1 VEEVGTKMFLSDREC
16 GGTRRATEQERGKS
30 RQAGG
35 NQGLRVENGH
45 WTKTFLSSIPLTA
58 RPSFPAP
65 LMSIVRLAKDLG
77 LSISTVSR
85 ALNGYDDVSAA
96 TRERVAARAKS
107 IGYRPN
113 PSARRLGSGKTSAI
127 GVILPAAGS
136 TGQAVDSMYS
146 SLLGGVA
153 TEIEP
158 AGYHLLASMQTRPD
172 PAREA
177 ALYDNFI
184 RGGWVDALL
193 IVRTRAHDSRLRLA
207 REARIPFVTYGRTES
222 AEPYAW
228 VDTDNE
234 KAFHLATT
242 RLLDFG
248 HRRIALI
255 NGPAEYYFAQL
266 RERGY
271 RRAFADR
278 KLKPDPAWVLH
289 GDVTEGAGHALCRS
303 LLIRNPAPTAFVCAT
318 DTMAFGAIA
327 ACREAGLAVGPDVSV
342 IGYGNSSLSAFCDPP
357 LTTVEHQVF
366 ENGRHVGQALIRL
379 LRGEIKPADVHYL
392 EPVVLVPRKSDGPV
406 PRKK

>member
-1 VEEVGTKMFLSDREC
+1 
-16 GGTRRATEQERGKS
+16 
-30 RQAGG
+30 
-35 NQGLRVENGH
+35 
-45 WTKTFLSSIPLTA
+45 
-58 RPSFPAP
+58 
-65 LMSIVRLAKDLG
+65 MSIVLLAKDLG

-96 TRERVAARAKS
+96 TRERVAARAKA

-113 PSARRLGSGKTSAI
+113 PSARRLGAGKTSAI
-127 GVILPAAGS
+127 GVILPGASS

-158 AGYHLLASMQTRPD
+158 AGYHLLASMQTKSD

-177 ALYDNFI
+177 ALYENFI
-184 RGGWVDALL
+184 KGGWVDALL
-193 IVRTRAHDSRLRLA
+193 IVRTRVHDPRLRLA
-207 REARIPFVTYGRTES
+207 REAHMPFVTYGRTES
-222 AEPYAW
+222 DEPYAW

-242 RLLDFG
+242 RLLNFG

-255 NGPAEYYFAQL
+255 NGPEEYYFAQL
-266 RERGY
+266 RQRGY
-271 RRAFADR
+271 QRAFADR
-278 KLKPDPAWVLH
+278 KLKLDPAWILH
-289 GDVTEGAGHALCRS
+289 GDVTEHSGHALCRS

-327 ACREAGLAVGPDVSV
+327 ACREAGLEVGTDVSV
-342 IGYGNSSLSAFCDPP
+342 IGYGNSSASAFCNPP

-366 ENGRHVGQALIRL
+366 ENGRHVGQALLRL

-392 EPVVLVPRKSDGPV
+392 EPVVLVPRKSDGPA

>member
-1 VEEVGTKMFLSDREC
+1 
-16 GGTRRATEQERGKS
+16 
-30 RQAGG
+30 
-35 NQGLRVENGH
+35 
-45 WTKTFLSSIPLTA
+45 
-58 RPSFPAP
+58 
-65 LMSIVRLAKDLG
+65 MSIVLLAKDLG

-96 TRERVAARAKS
+96 TRERVAARAKA

-113 PSARRLGSGKTSAI
+113 PSARRLGAGKTSAI
-127 GVILPAAGS
+127 GVILPAASS

-158 AGYHLLASMQTRPD
+158 AGYHLLASMQTKSD

-177 ALYDNFI
+177 SLYENFI
-184 RGGWVDALL
+184 KGSWVDALL
-193 IVRTRAHDSRLRLA
+193 IVRTRVHDPRLRLA
-207 REARIPFVTYGRTES
+207 REAHMPFVTYGRTES

-234 KAFHLATT
+234 KAFYLATT

-255 NGPAEYYFAQL
+255 NGPEEYYFAQL
-266 RERGY
+266 RQRGY
-271 RRAFADR
+271 QRAFADR
-278 KLKPDPAWVLH
+278 KLKPDPAWILH
-289 GDVTEGAGHALCRS
+289 GDVTEHSGHALCRS

-327 ACREAGLAVGPDVSV
+327 ACREAGLEVGTDVSV
-342 IGYGNSSLSAFCDPP
+342 IGYGNSSASAFCNPP

-366 ENGRHVGQALIRL
+366 ENGRHVGQALLRL
-379 LRGEIKPADVHYL
+379 LRGEIIPADVHYL
-392 EPVVLVPRKSDGPV
+392 EPVVLVPRKSDGPA